1 MGVLGGVEAAFAV
14 AAGAPRGR
22 SGSGSGRRGGGG
34 RRRSASRR
42 GRGSIDFDGRKTF
55 ERSRRANATSP
66 EPLSSPRERE
76 ARGRGAGVG
85 RQEEARARDDAT
97 HRGAEERKLRK
108 REKHCA
114 SLSSLSPFTL
124 FIRSTNSEF
133 ASHFFSSRLPFTLD
147 TVRACRG
154 WVLVFEKE
162 KREGRARARTLSTL
176 EVGAGLHKEIKYL
189 SLPFCT
195 LFLRK
200 REHPSGLSRR
210 QR

>member
-1 MGVLGGVEAAFAV
+1 MLLEAEVDKA
-14 AAGAPRGR
+14 
-22 SGSGSGRRGGGG
+22 
-34 RRRSASRR
+34 
-42 GRGSIDFDGRKTF
+42 
-55 ERSRRANATSP
+55 
-66 EPLSSPRERE
+66 
-76 ARGRGAGVG
+76 
-85 RQEEARARDDAT
+85 
-97 HRGAEERKLRK
+97 KLRK
-108 REKHCA
+108 REKNFA

-124 FIRSTNSEF
+124 FIRSTNSEI

-162 KREGRARARTLSTL
+162 KREGRARARALSTL